1 MQCPTSHDLQRLYDG
16 ELADADAVR
25 AHVASCPDCAAT
37 MQSLAAMSQTVR
49 DAALPTPSLAATD
62 RWIRAM
68 RATQERSVL
77 RLASWLTAVAAA
89 ILIGLVVWPT
99 SSEAKPAAR
108 LTINEWE
115 TAMLTRDDAESTPAP
130 LATAKWM
137 AADLSESGNGWH

>member
-1 MQCPTSHDLQRLYDG
+1 
-16 ELADADAVR
+16 
-25 AHVASCPDCAAT
+25 
-37 MQSLAAMSQTVR
+37 
-49 DAALPTPSLAATD
+49 
-62 RWIRAM
+62 M